1 MKYIKKFESLEDR
14 YSKNQELKDFCEG
27 SLVWLLDDG
36 FEFSIIKISG
46 GKELIRLIKRKN
58 DDSFTQSDDFRRS
71 YDKFENW
78 KLSEIADHFIPF
90 LQKLSS
96 KYDVKCIVITD
107 DMNKYIGIPKL
118 NAGVGP
124 EVSVEDFL
132 SDRLNDTVFKG
143 ISVVLSEK

>member
-14 YSKNQELKDFCEG
+14 YSKNQELKDFCET
-27 SLVWLLDDG
+27 SLAWLLDEG

-58 DDSFTQSDDFRRS
+58 DDSLPS
-71 YDKFENW
+71 YNQFENW

-96 KYDVKCIVITD
+96 KYDVRCIVDTNDRNEHI
-107 DMNKYIGIPKL
+107 
-118 NAGVGP
+118 GP
-124 EVSVEDFL
+124 EVSVEDFI
-132 SDRLNDTVFKG
+132 SDRLNDYVFKG

>member
-1 MKYIKKFESLEDR
+1 MRWIKKFESVEDR
-14 YSKNQELKDFCEG
+14 YSKNQDLTDFCEA
-27 SLVWLLDDG
+27 SLAWLLDEG
-36 FEFSIIKISG
+36 FEFSTIKISG

-58 DDSFTQSDDFRRS
+58 DDSLPS
-71 YDKFENW
+71 YNQFENW

-96 KYDVKCIVITD
+96 KYDVECIVTTD
-107 DMNKYIGIPKL
+107 DMNKYI
-118 NAGVGP
+118 GP

>member
-14 YSKNQELKDFCEG
+14 YSKNQELKDFCEAT
-27 SLVWLLDDG
+27 LAWLLDEG

-58 DDSFTQSDDFRRS
+58 DDSLHNL
-71 YDKFENW
+71 EHW
-78 KLSEIADHFIPF
+78 KLSEISDHFIPF

-96 KYDVKCIVITD
+96 KYDVRCIVDTNDRNEHI
-107 DMNKYIGIPKL
+107 
-118 NAGVGP
+118 GP
-124 EVSVEDFL
+124 EVSVEDFI
-132 SDRLNDTVFKG
+132 SDRLNDYVFKG

>member
-14 YSKNQELKDFCEG
+14 YSKNQELKDFCEA
-27 SLVWLLDDG
+27 SLAWLLDEG

-58 DDSFTQSDDFRRS
+58 DNSLSPMF
-71 YDKFENW
+71 YYNKLEHW
-78 KLSEIADHFIPF
+78 KLSEISDHFIPF

-96 KYDVKCIVITD
+96 KYDVRCIVDTNDRNEHI
-107 DMNKYIGIPKL
+107 
-118 NAGVGP
+118 GP
-124 EVSVEDFL
+124 EVSVEDFI
-132 SDRLNDTVFKG
+132 SDRLNDYVFKG